1 MADPGLNGRRIP
13 NSGERMEYA
22 LYFLV
27 IYLPCLIFALA
38 RRLAVPRS
46 KNPSQGSKGFVFG
59 EAARIANS
67 VIPWAF
73 AGR

>member
-1 MADPGLNGRRIP
+1 MPH
-13 NSGERMEYA
+13 SGERMEYA
-22 LYFLV
+22 LYFFV

-38 RRLAVPRS
+38 RRFAAPRRRIS
-46 KNPSQGSKGFVFG
+46 ARSSKGFVFG